1 MVRCV
6 QREEVLA
13 GDRGS
18 RSHQRVR
25 ERVRRVRNH
34 DAVAVLVSNL
44 IERLSKVAVNADVL
58 AEKTAAVSASER
70 KTRQEEDHVRILE
83 RFSGSS
89 VVENVEKSQRNEC
102 TYPTRTQR
110 HSPPAPPSAQ

>member
-1 MVRCV
+1 MVCRV

-18 RSHQRVR
+18 RSHQRIR

-34 DAVAVLVSNL
+34 NAVAILMSNL
-44 IERLSKVAVNADVL
+44 VERLSKVAVNADVL
-58 AEKTAAVSASER
+58 AKKTAAVSTGER

-83 RFSGSS
+83 RFSGGS
-89 VVENVEKSQRNEC
+89 VVENVEKSQRNRC
-102 TYPTRTQR
+102 TYPIRTQK
-110 HSPPAPPSAQ
+110 HSPPTPPSAQ